1 MALELTKE
9 NFQDTIGSG
18 VTLVDFWAEWCGPC
32 RKQIPILEEVAK
44 EMDGKAK
51 VGKVNTD
58 NDGEIA
64 MNYGISSI
72 PTLIIFKDGE
82 PVSKFVGVQSEDTL
96 VEAIEKVL

>member
-9 NFQDTIGSG
+9 NFDSTIATG

-32 RKQIPILEEVAK
+32 RKQLPILEEVAK
-44 EMDGKAK
+44 AVEGKAT
-51 VGKVNTD
+51 VAKVNTD
-58 NDGEIA
+58 NAGEVA
-64 MNYGISSI
+64 MNYGVSSI

-96 VEAIEKVL
+96 VEAIENVL

>member
-1 MALELTKE
+1 MALELTKD
-9 NFQDTIGSG
+9 NFQDTIGTG

-44 EMDGKAK
+44 EMEGKAK
-51 VGKVNTD
+51 IGKVNTD

-72 PTLIIFKDGE
+72 PTLIIFKNGE

-96 VEAIEKVL
+96 IEAIEKVL

>member
-9 NFQDTIGSG
+9 NFQDTIATG

-32 RKQIPILEEVAK
+32 RKQIPILDEVSK
-44 EMDGKAK
+44 EMEGKAK

-58 NDGEIA
+58 NDGDIA
-64 MNYGISSI
+64 MKYGISSI
-72 PTLIIFKDGE
+72 PTLIVFKDGE

-96 VEAIEKVL
+96 VEALEKVL